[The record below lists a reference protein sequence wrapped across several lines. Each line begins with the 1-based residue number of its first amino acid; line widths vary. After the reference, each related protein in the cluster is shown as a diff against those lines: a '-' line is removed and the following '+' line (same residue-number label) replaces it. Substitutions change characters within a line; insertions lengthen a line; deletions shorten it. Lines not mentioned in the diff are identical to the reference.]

1 LALYS
6 KYFTTRK
13 TRPHRIVMPM
23 KRRKREKV
31 APHQR
36 GPGEDHRHA
45 RLMRTTVLRVARG
58 TFRYVA
64 PAGHSVAPTR
74 SIT

>member
-1 LALYS
+1 
-6 KYFTTRK
+6 
-13 TRPHRIVMPM
+13 M
-23 KRRKREKV
+23 KRRNRPKSRFTRD
-31 APHQR
+31 A
-36 GPGEDHRHA
+36 HA
-45 RLMRTTVLRVARG
+45 RTIVTLELMRTTVLRVARG